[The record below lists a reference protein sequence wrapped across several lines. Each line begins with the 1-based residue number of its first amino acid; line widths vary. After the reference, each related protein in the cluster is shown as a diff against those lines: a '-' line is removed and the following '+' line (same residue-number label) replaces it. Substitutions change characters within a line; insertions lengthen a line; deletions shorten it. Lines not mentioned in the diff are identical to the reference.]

1 MQLVEGADTGLKV
14 MEMSGIEA
22 INSEIFRW
30 INRPAGREPA
40 LDYIATFFAEGGLYI
55 LIVLLVLL
63 WFAVDKERRN
73 ELLLATEASL
83 SGLLLN
89 FVITLFY
96 FHPRPFMIGTGHL
109 LIPHEAETSFPSDH
123 VTVILSAS
131 VYLLLSGQW
140 ISLGMVLL
148 VIAILTA
155 WGRVYCGIHF
165 PFDMLGSLAV
175 SFIAS
180 LFIYITHPVI
190 RPLNRK
196 IIRLYDIIFGR
207 FIS

>member
-1 MQLVEGADTGLKV
+1 MGI
-14 MEMSGIEA
+14 SGIET
-22 INSEIFRW
+22 INSELFRW
-30 INRPAGREPA
+30 INSPAGREPA

-55 LIVLLVLL
+55 LLVLLVLL
-63 WFAVDKERRN
+63 WFADKNRRN
-73 ELLLATEASL
+73 DLLLAAEASL

-89 FVITLFY
+89 FVITIFY
-96 FHPRPFMIGTGHL
+96 FHPRPFMVGMGHL
-109 LIPHEAETSFPSDH
+109 LIPHAPETSFPSDH

-131 VYLLLSGQW
+131 LYLILWGQW
-140 ISLGMVLL
+140 FSTGMIIL
-148 VIAILTA
+148 VIVILTA

-165 PFDMLGSLAV
+165 PLDMLGSLAV
-175 SFIAS
+175 SVIAS

-196 IIRLYDIIFGR
+196 FLRLYDIITGR